1 MVVTEMFH
9 LAVPERRRAVEG
21 HDPMNAMQHSG
32 VRAVLTDSAI
42 ELVLTFTL
50 LLCVATIA
58 RVVEGPSPVSDALQ
72 NAQAK
77 LLVVAAGVALL
88 IAALIL
94 SPLGRASGGHMNP
107 AISLAMWRFGVFP
120 GTAVLPY
127 AVAQLFGSLLGVLA
141 ARAAWGPILADPPV
155 SYAVLLPGP
164 GWTTTTLFF
173 GEAASTGVIV
183 VLVGIALATPRLLS
197 AVPWIVGGLVFC
209 GIVLLG
215 TSTGASM
222 NPAREFGPAAASGQI
237 EFLWVY
243 LSAPMIG
250 ALLAATALAA
260 VQRRAVLTHR
270 LCGTVSA

>member
-1 MVVTEMFH
+1 M
-9 LAVPERRRAVEG
+9 RATP
-21 HDPMNAMQHSG
+21 DPTNG
-32 VRAVLTDSAI
+32 VRAAFTHSAI

-50 LLCVATIA
+50 LFCVATIV
-58 RVVEGPSPVSDALQ
+58 RVAVGPSPLSDALR
-72 NAQAK
+72 NGQAK
-77 LLVVAAGVALL
+77 LLVVAAAVALL
-88 IAALIL
+88 IAGLIL

-141 ARAAWGPILADPPV
+141 ARAAWGRILADPPV

-164 GWTTTTLFF
+164 GWTATTLFF
-173 GEAASTGVIV
+173 AEAASTGVIV

-197 AVPWIVGGLVFC
+197 AVPWIVGSLVFF

-215 TSTGASM
+215 PSTGASM
-222 NPAREFGPAAASGQI
+222 NPAREFGPAEASGQM

-250 ALLAATALAA
+250 ALVAATSLATL
-260 VQRRAVLTHR
+260 QRRAVLTHR
-270 LCGTVSA
+270 LCGTVSKNGDDAELPAPF